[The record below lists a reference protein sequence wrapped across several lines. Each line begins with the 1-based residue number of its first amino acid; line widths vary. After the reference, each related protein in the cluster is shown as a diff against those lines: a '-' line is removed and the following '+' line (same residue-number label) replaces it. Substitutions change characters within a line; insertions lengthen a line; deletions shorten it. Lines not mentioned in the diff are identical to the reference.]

1 MGELKK
7 PESDSM
13 LQNYLLVNGI
23 SLSSE
28 GSAELGLN
36 KTNALGFIALLH
48 QKNIP
53 VLGIEVWR
61 YSSGRHRIDSIGGWY
76 SISLVIETNHPEVI
90 EFINSSNLEQNDVV
104 TIQF

>member
-7 PESDSM
+7 SESDAM
-13 LQNYLLVNGI
+13 QNYLLVNGI

-48 QKNIP
+48 QKSLP

-76 SISLVIETNHPEVI
+76 SISLEIETNHFEVN
-90 EFINSSNLEQNDVV
+90 EFINSSNLEQNDVL

>member
-1 MGELKK
+1 MDELKK
-7 PESDSM
+7 SESDAM
-13 LQNYLLVNGI
+13 QNYLLVNGI

-28 GSAELGLN
+28 GSAEQGLN
-36 KTNALGFIALLH
+36 KINALGFIALLR
-48 QKNIP
+48 QKSLP

-76 SISLVIETNHPEVI
+76 SISLEIETNHSEVI

>member
-7 PESDSM
+7 SESDSM
-13 LQNYLLVNGI
+13 QNYLLVNGI

-36 KTNALGFIALLH
+36 KTNALGFIVLLH

-76 SISLVIETNHPEVI
+76 SISLEIETNHSEVI
-90 EFINSSNLEQNDVV
+90 KFINSSNLEQNDVV